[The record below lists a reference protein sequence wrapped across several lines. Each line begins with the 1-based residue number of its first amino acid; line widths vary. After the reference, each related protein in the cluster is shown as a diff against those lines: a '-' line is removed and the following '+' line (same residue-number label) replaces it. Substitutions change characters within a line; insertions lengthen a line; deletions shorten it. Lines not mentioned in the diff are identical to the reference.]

1 MKRFWLVL
9 CGSLL
14 LGGEL
19 GTVRTVYLLP
29 MGRGLDQ
36 YLANR
41 LTNDGVFRVVTDPK
55 SADAFFTERIGEGF
69 EAQVANLVPPP
80 PPPRPAAEPAPAEK
94 NGKKAKEETPK
105 APPINE
111 TANKLENPLMN
122 SSFGRGRGT
131 IFLVDAK
138 SHQVLWSAFE
148 PAKGTAARE
157 MDRTASEIVT
167 RIKKDLGGKK

>member
-9 CGSLL
+9 CGSVLFA
-14 LGGEL
+14 GEL
-19 GTVRTVYLLP
+19 GAVRTVYLLP

-41 LTNDGVFRVVTDPK
+41 LTNDGVFQVVTNPK
-55 SADAFFTERIGEGF
+55 SADAFFTDRIGEGF
-69 EAQVANLVPPP
+69 EMQVADLVPAPP
-80 PPPRPAAEPAPAEK
+80 PAPEIAPAEK
-94 NGKKAKEETPK
+94 DGKKAKEEPPK
-105 APPINE
+105 APPMNE
-111 TANKLENPLMN
+111 TANKLQNPAMN

-131 IFLVDAK
+131 VFLVDAK
-138 SHQVLWSAFE
+138 SHQVLWSVFE
-148 PAKGTAARE
+148 PSRGMAARE